1 MIQIEGFN
9 VRIVQ
14 EGESYGR
21 NFCLVHDEAD
31 ALVEFYDPK
40 YTKGFGPDGQFVSRY
55 YIYTLLGHEPG
66 RVGLCLDGGIPEWSI
81 SPQGVR
87 EVQRYLRGFLAE
99 QAILERV

>member
-21 NFCLVHDEAD
+21 DFCLVHDEAD
-31 ALVEFYDPK
+31 ALVEFYDSK
-40 YTKGFGPDGQFVSRY
+40 QTHCGTDGQFVSRY
-55 YIYTLLGHEPG
+55 YIYTLLGFEPG
-66 RVGLCLDGGIPEWSI
+66 RIGLCLDGGIPEWSI

-99 QAILERV
+99 QAILERA